1 MVTSSF
7 GGLEERDA
15 LTKSRE
21 NEVDACFHAKWLFM
35 SADWQRLLSCRAWA
49 ALQVKERA
57 EKARPVVKQV
67 KVLRDADK
75 VNAAGK
81 QASKGLAF
89 VEFSEHEHALCAL
102 RQLNNNPAPFGAL
115 LSTPVTCC
123 APCVV

>member
-1 MVTSSF
+1 M
-7 GGLEERDA
+7 
-15 LTKSRE
+15 
-21 NEVDACFHAKWLFM
+21 
-35 SADWQRLLSCRAWA
+35 
-49 ALQVKERA
+49 
-57 EKARPVVKQV
+57 VKQV

-115 LSTPVTCC
+115 LS
-123 APCVV
+123 PCVTSCTPCTVLKASMHHKHFVDGRGGAAADHRVCNGECADAEEAH

>member
-1 MVTSSF
+1 M
-7 GGLEERDA
+7 
-15 LTKSRE
+15 
-21 NEVDACFHAKWLFM
+21 
-35 SADWQRLLSCRAWA
+35 
-49 ALQVKERA
+49 
-57 EKARPVVKQV
+57 VKQV

-115 LSTPVTCC
+115 LSTLMLGCRP
-123 APCVV
+123 